1 MDNKI
6 LEYTKE
12 SYMTT
17 LSYLHQRISA
27 MEKYIKQLEEENKQL
42 KQWKEQN

>member
-1 MDNKI
+1 
-6 LEYTKE
+6 LEYIKE

>member
-27 MEKYIKQLEEENKQL
+27 MEKYIKQLEQENKQL
-42 KQWKEQN
+42 KEQQQWK